1 MIDGQLNKIL
11 TGSAPYFKIL
21 KNSRSKDMANENI
34 LIIDDSPEIVTQFAN
49 FLKEEGFEVETA
61 LDGQAGIAKI
71 EKRFYD
77 LILTDLKMPG
87 LDGMQVLKYVQEN
100 SPDSICIILTGYGT
114 VKNAVEAI
122 KLGAFDYL
130 TKPIKLDEILIT
142 LKRALEYRN
151 LRRENINLKNQL
163 RKKYRFENIVGD
175 SEKMQK
181 IFEVIEK
188 VADSDSTILIL
199 GESGTGKELIAK
211 AIHYNSYRR
220 EGPFIPVNCA
230 AIPSELLESELFGH
244 EKGAFTNAIRTR
256 IGRFELANGGTIFL
270 DEIGDMSPVL
280 QSKLLRVLQDRQ
292 FERIGGIKTIKTDIR
307 VIAATHQ
314 DLKLAVEQKRFREDL
329 YYRLNVIPI
338 HLPPLRER
346 KSDIPLLA
354 HHFLDHFN
362 RTKKKKIKGFTKE
375 AMDKLIHYDWPG
387 NVRELENTI
396 ERVVILLDGD
406 FITPQDLPEKFQ
418 NLTRENIPQEII
430 IPDEGISLEEAVNE
444 FERKLILQALQKTGW
459 VKNKAARLLNLNRTT
474 LIEKIKR
481 QNLHPP
487 DSI

>member
-1 MIDGQLNKIL
+1 
-11 TGSAPYFKIL
+11 
-21 KNSRSKDMANENI
+21 MANENI

-375 AMDKLIHYDWPG
+375 AMDKLIQYDWPG

-481 QNLHPP
+481 QNLYPP